1 VKGVNSTMS
10 FQEFEPNESLAE
22 KTYNTVETAADT
34 GKVVIGTNEVTKA
47 IERNNAELVVIAGN
61 VSPQEIVM
69 HIPALANERDAA
81 YTYVPD
87 KEELG
92 LAAGINVQ
100 SAAIAVTD
108 SGNAEDEVE
117 DVQNKATELL
127 DAETEDEKEEDEG
140 DE

>member
-1 VKGVNSTMS
+1 MS

>member
-1 VKGVNSTMS
+1 MS
-10 FQEFEPNESLAE
+10 FQEFEPSESLAE
-22 KTYNTVETAADT
+22 KTYDTVETAADT
-34 GKVVIGTNEVTKA
+34 GKVVVGTNEVTKA
-47 IERNNAELVVIAGN
+47 IERNNAELVVVAGD

-69 HIPALANERDAA
+69 HIPALAGERDTA

-117 DVQNKATELL
+117 DVQNKAAELL
-127 DAETEDEKEEDEG
+127 DAETEDEKEDEG